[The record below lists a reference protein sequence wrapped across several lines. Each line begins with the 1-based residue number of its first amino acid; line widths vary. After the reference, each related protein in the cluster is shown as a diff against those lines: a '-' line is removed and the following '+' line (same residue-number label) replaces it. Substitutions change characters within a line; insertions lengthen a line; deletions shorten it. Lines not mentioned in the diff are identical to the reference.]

1 MFVNQSRKCPL
12 FNLIFWKE
20 KWNYYLFS
28 GQNSK
33 PAKSKIQ
40 LLLEWMECSF
50 TSIYTWGSVNLSV
63 KTLFK
68 KHFFC
73 VFQKLQ
79 IWKFLPLLELSLSS
93 SYFCRWLTLLRFKE
107 QRNED
112 KGLFPLNPIDFWR
125 LERGERRR
133 EGAKMIEFVQQRR
146 KYTYWLWVDKDFL
159 S

>member
-68 KHFFC
+68 KHFFLHFSKITDLKILTSSRTISLF
-73 VFQKLQ
+73 VLF
-79 IWKFLPLLELSLSS
+79 LSLVNSFTFQRTTKRRQRAFS
-93 SYFCRWLTLLRFKE
+93 AQSNWLLKAGKRRKK
-107 QRNED
+107 
-112 KGLFPLNPIDFWR
+112 KG
-125 LERGERRR
+125 RGEDDWICSTTA
-133 EGAKMIEFVQQRR
+133 EIHVLA
-146 KYTYWLWVDKDFL
+146 L
-159 S
+159 SW